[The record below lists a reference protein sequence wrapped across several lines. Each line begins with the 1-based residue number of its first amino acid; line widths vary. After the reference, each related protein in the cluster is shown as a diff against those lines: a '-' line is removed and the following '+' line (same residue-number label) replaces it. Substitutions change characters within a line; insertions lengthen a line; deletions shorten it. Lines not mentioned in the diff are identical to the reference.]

1 MKIWE
6 RCQCAA
12 GYLLTFEQLGASF
25 VQLFAWFR
33 LGPEICIAME
43 WAPYGDL
50 EDCVLAPLPEV
61 EVQEIVRQ
69 ISLAVV
75 IMHERRFLHRDLK
88 PKV

>member
-1 MKIWE
+1 
-6 RCQCAA
+6 
-12 GYLLTFEQLGASF
+12 
-25 VQLFAWFR
+25 
-33 LGPEICIAME
+33 ME

-50 EDCVLAPLPEV
+50 EDCVLKPLPEA
-61 EVQEIVRQ
+61 EVQEVVRQ